1 MAETLTYDNT
11 PEAEVLTPDEQES
24 LQIGEQL
31 QEEQEQ
37 LLAGKYTNAEE
48 LEKAYIEL
56 QRKLGDS
63 DEGDEEEVSEDEGG
77 GEEGEKTEA
86 EYTEAQTLISNA
98 SQEYAETGNISDE
111 MMEQFGEMS
120 SQELVEA
127 YMNIQANA
135 PEAVAE
141 ELSESEVNSIKNS
154 VGGDQAYDSV
164 MQWAGENLDPD
175 QVDAFDNIIATGNST
190 AIQMMVNGLKAQY
203 DSSNGYEGRML
214 SGKSANAGSSDVFR
228 SQAELVAAMSDSR
241 YESDPAYRNDLL
253 EKLDRSD
260 LNF

>member
-24 LQIGEQL
+24 LQIGEKL
-31 QEEQEQ
+31 EAEQEQ

-56 QRKLGDS
+56 QKKLGDTEDDESGTTDSVENS
-63 DEGDEEEVSEDEGG
+63 DEPEPDVSPAQSLITDAS
-77 GEEGEKTEA
+77 TEFA
-86 EYTEAQTLISNA
+86 ENGQLSE
-98 SQEYAETGNISDE
+98 E
-111 MMEQFGEMS
+111 MMSKFSEMS
-120 SQELVEA
+120 SKDIVQAYVE
-127 YMNIQANA
+127 MQANA
-135 PEAVAE
+135 PQPQTS
-141 ELSESEVNSIKNS
+141 ELSESDVNTIKNS

-164 MQWAGENLDPD
+164 MQWAGDNLSPT
-175 QVDAFDNIIATGNST
+175 QVDAFDNIIATGNPT

-228 SQAELVAAMSDSR
+228 SQAELVAAMGDSR

>member
-48 LEKAYIEL
+48 LEKAYMEL

-63 DEGDEEEVSEDEGG
+63 DEGDEEEVSEDEG
-77 GEEGEKTEA
+77 EEVEETEA

-154 VGGDQAYDSV
+154 VGGDQAYDNV

-214 SGKSANAGSSDVFR
+214 SGKSANASSSDVFR

>member
-11 PEAEVLTPDEQES
+11 PEAEVLTPDEQDS

-31 QEEQEQ
+31 EAEQEQ

-48 LEKAYIEL
+48 LERAYIEL
-56 QRKLGDS
+56 QKKLGDS
-63 DEGDEEEVSEDEGG
+63 DEGDEEEVFEDDGEVSEE
-77 GEEGEKTEA
+77 TET
-86 EYTEAQTLISNA
+86 EYSEAQTLISNA
-98 SQEYAETGNISDE
+98 SQEYAETGQISDE
-111 MMEQFGEMS
+111 MFEQFGEMS
-120 SQELVEA
+120 SQDLVEA

-135 PEAVAE
+135 PEAVAD

>member
-56 QRKLGDS
+56 QKKLGDT
-63 DEGDEEEVSEDEGG
+63 EEEAGEPADEQVDEPEPEVSP
-77 GEEGEKTEA
+77 
-86 EYTEAQTLISNA
+86 AQSLITDA
-98 SQEYAETGNISDE
+98 STEYAENGKLSEE
-111 MMEQFGEMS
+111 MMSKFSEMS
-120 SQELVEA
+120 SQDIVQA
-127 YMNIQANA
+127 YVDMQANA
-135 PEAVAE
+135 PQAE
-141 ELSESEVNSIKNS
+141 TAELSESEVNSIKNS
-154 VGGDQAYDSV
+154 VGGDQAYDNV
-164 MQWAGENLDPD
+164 MQWAGDNLTPD
-175 QVDAFDNIIATGNST
+175 QVDAFDNIIATGNSNV
-190 AIQMMVNGLKAQY
+190 IQMMVNGLKAQY

-214 SGKSANAGSSDVFR
+214 SGKSANASSSDVFR

>member
-11 PEAEVLTPDEQES
+11 PDAEVLTPDEQDS

-63 DEGDEEEVSEDEGG
+63 DEDESEEVYEDD
-77 GEEGEKTEA
+77 GEVFEETET

-98 SQEYAETGNISDE
+98 SQEYAETGQISDE

-141 ELSESEVNSIKNS
+141 ELSESEVNTIKNS
-154 VGGDQAYDSV
+154 VGGDQAYDNV

-175 QVDAFDNIIATGNST
+175 QIDAFDNIIATGNST

-214 SGKSANAGSSDVFR
+214 SGKSANASSSDVFR

>member
-11 PEAEVLTPDEQES
+11 PDAEVLTPDEQDS

-63 DEGDEEEVSEDEGG
+63 DEGDEEEVSEDG
-77 GEEGEKTEA
+77 GEEVEETEA

-120 SQELVEA
+120 SQDLVEA

-141 ELSESEVNSIKNS
+141 ELSESEVNTIKNS
-154 VGGDQAYDSV
+154 VGGDQAYDNV

-175 QVDAFDNIIATGNST
+175 QIDAFDNIIATGNST

-214 SGKSANAGSSDVFR
+214 SGKSANASSSDVFR

>member
-11 PEAEVLTPDEQES
+11 PDAEVLTPDEEDS

-63 DEGDEEEVSEDEGG
+63 DEEDGEEVYEDDGEVSEQPD
-77 GEEGEKTEA
+77 T
-86 EYTEAQTLISNA
+86 EYTEAQTLISDA

-154 VGGDQAYDSV
+154 VGGDQAYDNV

-214 SGKSANAGSSDVFR
+214 SGKSANASSSDVFR

>member
-11 PEAEVLTPDEQES
+11 PDAEVLTPDEQDS

-31 QEEQEQ
+31 EAEQEQ

-63 DEGDEEEVSEDEGG
+63 DEGDEEEVSADEGEDV
-77 GEEGEKTEA
+77 EETEA

-98 SQEYAETGNISDE
+98 SQEYAETGQISDE
-111 MMEQFGEMS
+111 MFEQFGEMS
-120 SQELVEA
+120 SQDLVEA

-135 PEAVAE
+135 PEAVAD

-154 VGGDQAYDSV
+154 VGGDQAYDNV
-164 MQWAGENLDPD
+164 MQWAGENLDPN

-228 SQAELVAAMSDSR
+228 SQAELVAAMGDSR

>member
-24 LQIGEQL
+24 LEIGEQL
-31 QEEQEQ
+31 EEQQEQ
-37 LLAGKYTNAEE
+37 LLAGKYQNAQE

-63 DEGDEEEVSEDEGG
+63 EEGDSEEVSEDD
-77 GEEGEKTEA
+77 GEVSEETET
-86 EYTEAQTLISNA
+86 EYIEAQTLISNA

-135 PEAVAE
+135 PEVVAE

-154 VGGDQAYDSV
+154 VGGDQAYDNV
-164 MQWAGENLDPD
+164 MQWAGENLDPN
-175 QVDAFDNIIATGNST
+175 QIDAFDNIIATGNST

-214 SGKSANAGSSDVFR
+214 SGKSANASSSDVFR

>member
-31 QEEQEQ
+31 HEEQEQ

-56 QRKLGDS
+56 QKKLGDS
-63 DEGDEEEVSEDEGG
+63 DEGDEEEVSEDEV
-77 GEEGEKTEA
+77 EETEA
-86 EYTEAQTLISNA
+86 EYTGAQTLISNA

-135 PEAVAE
+135 PEAVAD

-154 VGGDQAYDSV
+154 VGGDQAYDNV

-214 SGKSANAGSSDVFR
+214 SGKSANASSSDVFR

>member
-11 PEAEVLTPDEQES
+11 PDAEVLTPDEQDS

-56 QRKLGDS
+56 QKKLGD
-63 DEGDEEEVSEDEGG
+63 VEDEVA
-77 GEEGEKTEA
+77 EPTDEQVDEPEPESSPAQSLITDASTEFA
-86 EYTEAQTLISNA
+86 ENGKLSE
-98 SQEYAETGNISDE
+98 E
-111 MMEQFGEMS
+111 MMSKFSEMS
-120 SQELVEA
+120 SQDIVQA
-127 YMNIQANA
+127 YVDMQANL
-135 PEAVAE
+135 PQAE
-141 ELSESEVNSIKNS
+141 TAELSESEVNTIKNS
-154 VGGDQAYDSV
+154 VGGDQAYDNV

-175 QVDAFDNIIATGNST
+175 QIDAFDNIIATGNST

-203 DSSNGYEGRML
+203 DSTNGYEGRML
-214 SGKSANAGSSDVFR
+214 AGKSANASSSDVFR

>member
-11 PEAEVLTPDEQES
+11 PDAEVLTPDEQDS

-48 LEKAYIEL
+48 LEKAYMEL

-63 DEGDEEEVSEDEGG
+63 DEGDEEEVSEDEG
-77 GEEGEKTEA
+77 EEVEETEA

-127 YMNIQANA
+127 YMNIQTNA

-154 VGGDQAYDSV
+154 VGGDQAYDNV

-214 SGKSANAGSSDVFR
+214 SGKSANASSSDVFR

>member
-48 LEKAYIEL
+48 LEKAYMEL

-63 DEGDEEEVSEDEGG
+63 DEGDEEEVSEDEG
-77 GEEGEKTEA
+77 EEVEETEA

-120 SQELVEA
+120 SQDLVEA

-135 PEAVAE
+135 PEAAAE

-154 VGGDQAYDSV
+154 VGGDQAYDNV

-214 SGKSANAGSSDVFR
+214 SGKSANASSSDVFR

>member
-11 PEAEVLTPDEQES
+11 PEAEVLTPDEQDS

-31 QEEQEQ
+31 QEEQDQ
-37 LLAGKYTNAEE
+37 LLAGKYQNAEE
-48 LEKAYIEL
+48 LERAYIEL

-63 DEGDEEEVSEDEGG
+63 DEGDEEEVAEDD
-77 GEEGEKTEA
+77 GEVYEETET

-98 SQEYAETGNISDE
+98 SQEYAETGQISDE
-111 MMEQFGEMS
+111 MFEQFGEMS
-120 SQELVEA
+120 SQDLVEA

-214 SGKSANAGSSDVFR
+214 SGKSANTGSSDVFR
-228 SQAELVAAMSDSR
+228 SQAELVSAMSDSR

>member
-31 QEEQEQ
+31 HEEQEQ

-63 DEGDEEEVSEDEGG
+63 DEGDEEEVSEDEG
-77 GEEGEKTEA
+77 EEVEETEA

-98 SQEYAETGNISDE
+98 SQEYAETGQISDE
-111 MMEQFGEMS
+111 MSEQFGEMS

-135 PEAVAE
+135 PEAVAD

-154 VGGDQAYDSV
+154 VGGDQAYDNV

-214 SGKSANAGSSDVFR
+214 SGKSANASSSDVFR

>member
-11 PEAEVLTPDEQES
+11 PDAEVLTPDEQDS

-31 QEEQEQ
+31 QEEQDQ

-48 LEKAYIEL
+48 LERAYIEL

-63 DEGDEEEVSEDEGG
+63 DEGDEEEVSEDD
-77 GEEGEKTEA
+77 GEVYEESETE
-86 EYTEAQTLISNA
+86 YSEAQTLISNA
-98 SQEYAETGNISDE
+98 SQEYAETGQISDE
-111 MMEQFGEMS
+111 MFEQFGEMS

-135 PEAVAE
+135 PVAVAD

-154 VGGDQAYDSV
+154 VGGDQAYDNV

>member
-56 QRKLGDS
+56 QKKLGDT
-63 DEGDEEEVSEDEGG
+63 EEEAGEPADEQVNEPEPEVSP
-77 GEEGEKTEA
+77 
-86 EYTEAQTLISNA
+86 AQSLITDA
-98 SQEYAETGNISDE
+98 STEYAENGKLSEE
-111 MMEQFGEMS
+111 MMSKFSEMS
-120 SQELVEA
+120 SQDIVQA
-127 YMNIQANA
+127 YVDMQANA
-135 PEAVAE
+135 PQAE
-141 ELSESEVNSIKNS
+141 TAELSESEVNAIKNS
-154 VGGDQAYDSV
+154 VGGDHAYDNV
-164 MQWAGENLDPD
+164 MQWAGDNLTPD
-175 QVDAFDNIIATGNST
+175 QVDAFDNIIATGNSNV
-190 AIQMMVNGLKAQY
+190 IQMMVNGLKAQY

-214 SGKSANAGSSDVFR
+214 SGKSANASSSDVFR

>member
-11 PEAEVLTPDEQES
+11 PDAEVLTPDEQDS

-48 LEKAYIEL
+48 LERAYIEL
-56 QRKLGDS
+56 QKKLGDTDDKTGEDATE
-63 DEGDEEEVSEDEGG
+63 DEPTDKPELEVSP
-77 GEEGEKTEA
+77 
-86 EYTEAQTLISNA
+86 AQSLITDA
-98 SQEYAETGNISDE
+98 STEYAENGKLSEE
-111 MMEQFGEMS
+111 MMSKFSEMS
-120 SQELVEA
+120 SQDIVQA
-127 YMNIQANA
+127 YVDMQANA
-135 PEAVAE
+135 PQAE
-141 ELSESEVNSIKNS
+141 TAELSESDVNNIKNS

-214 SGKSANAGSSDVFR
+214 SGKSANASSSDVFR

>member
-11 PEAEVLTPDEQES
+11 PDAEVLTPDEQDS

-31 QEEQEQ
+31 EEEQEQ
-37 LLAGKYTNAEE
+37 LLAGKYENAEE
-48 LEKAYIEL
+48 LERAYIEL

-63 DEGDEEEVSEDEGG
+63 DEGDEEEVYEDD
-77 GEEGEKTEA
+77 GEVYEETET

-98 SQEYAETGNISDE
+98 SQEYAETGQISDE
-111 MMEQFGEMS
+111 MFEQFGEMS
-120 SQELVEA
+120 SQDLVEA

-154 VGGDQAYDSV
+154 VGGDQAYDNV
-164 MQWAGENLDPD
+164 MQWAGENLDPT
-175 QVDAFDNIIATGNST
+175 QIDAFDDVIANGNSV

-203 DSSNGYEGRML
+203 DSTNGYEGRML

-228 SQAELVAAMSDSR
+228 SQAELVAAMGDSR

>member
-11 PEAEVLTPDEQES
+11 PDAEVLTPDEQDS

-31 QEEQEQ
+31 EVEQEQ
-37 LLAGKYTNAEE
+37 LLAGKYENAEE
-48 LEKAYIEL
+48 LERAYIEL

-63 DEGDEEEVSEDEGG
+63 DEGDEEEVAEDD
-77 GEEGEKTEA
+77 GEVYEETET

-98 SQEYAETGNISDE
+98 SQEYAETGQISDE
-111 MMEQFGEMS
+111 MFEQFGEMS
-120 SQELVEA
+120 SQDLVEA

-154 VGGDQAYDSV
+154 VGGDQAYDNV
-164 MQWAGENLDPD
+164 MQWAGENLDPT
-175 QVDAFDNIIATGNST
+175 QIDAFDDIIANGNSV

-203 DSSNGYEGRML
+203 DSTNGYEGRML

-228 SQAELVAAMSDSR
+228 SQAELVAAMGDSR

>member
-48 LEKAYIEL
+48 LEKAYMEL

-63 DEGDEEEVSEDEGG
+63 DEGDEEEVSEDEGEDV
-77 GEEGEKTEA
+77 EETEA

-154 VGGDQAYDSV
+154 VGGDQAYDNV

-214 SGKSANAGSSDVFR
+214 FGKSANASSSDVFR

>member
-48 LEKAYIEL
+48 LEKAYMEL

-63 DEGDEEEVSEDEGG
+63 DEGDEEEVSEDEGDKV
-77 GEEGEKTEA
+77 EETEA

-154 VGGDQAYDSV
+154 VGGDQAYDNV

-214 SGKSANAGSSDVFR
+214 SGKSANASSSDVFR

>member
-31 QEEQEQ
+31 HEEQEQ

-63 DEGDEEEVSEDEGG
+63 DEGDEEEVSEDEG
-77 GEEGEKTEA
+77 EEVEETEA

-120 SQELVEA
+120 SQDLVEA

-135 PEAVAE
+135 PEAVAD

>member
-11 PEAEVLTPDEQES
+11 PDAEVLTPDEQDS

-48 LEKAYIEL
+48 LERAYIEL

-63 DEGDEEEVSEDEGG
+63 DEGDEEEVSEDEG
-77 GEEGEKTEA
+77 EETEV

-98 SQEYAETGNISDE
+98 SQEYAETGQISDE
-111 MMEQFGEMS
+111 MFEQFGEMS
-120 SQELVEA
+120 SQDLVEA

-135 PEAVAE
+135 PEAVVD

-214 SGKSANAGSSDVFR
+214 SGKSANASSSDVFR

>member
-48 LEKAYIEL
+48 LEKAYMEL

-63 DEGDEEEVSEDEGG
+63 DEGDEEEVFEDEG
-77 GEEGEKTEA
+77 EEVEETEA

-154 VGGDQAYDSV
+154 VGGDQAYDNV

-214 SGKSANAGSSDVFR
+214 SGKSANASSSDVFR

>member
-48 LEKAYIEL
+48 LEKAYMEL

-63 DEGDEEEVSEDEGG
+63 DEGDEEEVSEDEG
-77 GEEGEKTEA
+77 EEVEETEA

-154 VGGDQAYDSV
+154 VGGDQAYDNV

-214 SGKSANAGSSDVFR
+214 SGKSASTGSSDVFR
-228 SQAELVAAMSDSR
+228 SQAELVAAMGDSR

>member
-11 PEAEVLTPDEQES
+11 PEAEVLTADEQDS

-31 QEEQEQ
+31 EAEQEQ

-56 QRKLGDS
+56 QKKLGDS
-63 DEGDEEEVSEDEGG
+63 DEGDEEEVFEDDGEVSEE
-77 GEEGEKTEA
+77 TET
-86 EYTEAQTLISNA
+86 EYSEAQTLISNA
-98 SQEYAETGNISDE
+98 SQEYAETGQISDE
-111 MMEQFGEMS
+111 MFEQFGEMS
-120 SQELVEA
+120 SQDLVEA

-135 PEAVAE
+135 PEAVAD

-214 SGKSANAGSSDVFR
+214 SGKSANTGSSDVFR
-228 SQAELVAAMSDSR
+228 SQAELVSAMSDSR